1 MIVNTTTTMNQID
14 NNDALLQEHVNT
26 IGKLTPERLQ
36 EMDTKINT
44 IQEQSQYIMA
54 TANSLAQSIKT
65 ALGEMDRTQ
74 LKHEQVIQKNDSTV
88 ANLIQHSQV
97 LWERNRVLEENQ
109 TRQQNELMQNVQ
121 QRQLT
126 NQQIH
131 ALWNGQEMNRN
142 QQNVADA
149 QIQRMQSEMM
159 RLREEN
165 RNRPMQ
171 NTTERGLQPSPQQA
185 QKEKWYRRG
194 TGHPKSPESNAGKG
208 RGSGNPDNRETY
220 PPPFVVYAPPTS
232 QQGWNWEESAS
243 RSREPTGVRSEW
255 NHPGN
260 RGDSRP
266 SQVNVTGRIS
276 AESHG
281 YSPLPS
287 HGYPNMMIDPCP
299 PVYTQH
305 FTKLE
310 KGSETTDR
318 RNAWRNR
325 HASSRKIDSRDAI
338 VNKN

>member
-121 QRQLT
+121 QHQLT
-126 NQQIH
+126 NQQTH

-185 QKEKWYRRG
+185 QKEKGTAEEQVIRRALNQM
-194 TGHPKSPESNAGKG
+194 PEKDGG
-208 RGSGNPDNRETY
+208 RETR
-220 PPPFVVYAPPTS
+220 T
-232 QQGWNWEESAS
+232 
-243 RSREPTGVRSEW
+243 TGKRIRPLLLSTRHQRV
-255 NHPGN
+255 N
-260 RGDSRP
+260 RGGIGKKVPQDRENQQEYDP
-266 SQVNVTGRIS
+266 SGITLEIEGI
-276 AESHG
+276 A
-281 YSPLPS
+281 
-287 HGYPNMMIDPCP
+287 DPA
-299 PVYTQH
+299 
-305 FTKLE
+305 
-310 KGSETTDR
+310 R
-318 RNAWRNR
+318 
-325 HASSRKIDSRDAI
+325 
-338 VNKN
+338 